1 MTMLSELE
9 PGTVFRLT
17 EKGLETEKARLKLA
31 GLPVSRM
38 LREGPYQVYQP
49 KQESYA
55 VQVMARIGT
64 FIPHPDHDYEVE
76 VVSSG
81 INKEYNLPSRD
92 WIYTSADPEVFL
104 VRDGKLVPGFEV
116 LPDKK
121 KPHSVDGGVFHEDG
135 FAAEFSPVPVQCHES
150 VVYHS
155 SQVISEMIDRTGT
168 TISDENFIE
177 LSPDILENTSESRI
191 ALGCDRSENV
201 WGHPRFNPGNPRKF
215 PYRMAGGHIHL
226 GMESSAKWFHSR
238 AERIIKAMDVFCGVP
253 SVALLAGLEDPRRRQ
268 FYGRAG
274 EFRFQKHGL
283 EYRVLSNAWLQHQ
296 ALTHLTLNMARGAFR
311 IGCMDWE
318 KSFKF
323 DPELVRHIINEH
335 DVDLAKKFVEEN
347 AATLVWM
354 LDEDGGYGWGR
365 RALTVIHDGAKKTFA
380 NELGIHKSW
389 YDKGQVTFNYWS
401 SNRSVASF
409 ALPQKK
415 EEERRVTAAI
425 EAPVPSANRLR
436 ARRVEPRG
444 GRTATGGVSWPAP
457 SVESGVAVNVVPNA
471 VPPASPSAPS
481 ISLNQVLDLTNQ
493 RMVLDFTNQWM
504 DQVGVRTASGNERR

>member
-55 VQVMARIGT
+55 AQVLARMGMA
-64 FIPHPDHDYEVE
+64 FMPHPDHDYEVE

-81 INKEYNLPSRD
+81 INKEYSLPSREL
-92 WIYTSADPEVFL
+92 IYTSVDPEVFL

-121 KPHSVDGGVFHEDG
+121 KPYDSGGGVFHEDG
-135 FAAEFSPVPVQCHES
+135 FAAEFSPVPAQCHES
-150 VVYHS
+150 VVYYTAR
-155 SQVISEMIDRTGT
+155 VITAMIYRTGT

-177 LSPDILENTSESRI
+177 LSPEILENTSESRI

-226 GMESSAKWFHSR
+226 GLESSAKWFHSR

-365 RALTVIHDGAKKTFA
+365 RALTVIHDGAKKTFGG
-380 NELGIHKSW
+380 ELGIHKSW
-389 YDKGQVTFNYWS
+389 HNKDQVTFNIWS
-401 SNRSVASF
+401 SSRSVASF

-415 EEERRVTAAI
+415 EEERRAAFNAAI
-425 EAPVPSANRLR
+425 EAPVPSANRPR

-444 GRTATGGVSWPAP
+444 ARTATGGVSWAAP
-457 SVESGVAVNVVPNA
+457 SVESGVAVNA
-471 VPPASPSAPS
+471 VPTGPTQVAPS
-481 ISLNQVLDLTNQ
+481 TTISLNQMLDL
-493 RMVLDFTNQWM
+493 TNQWM
-504 DQVGVRTASGNERR
+504 DQVGVRTASSTER